1 MSFPR
6 AATIRLVSNSY
17 YVRVSKSAHVGWTG
31 VVATP
36 LFPRGIYMIAPFE
49 LSAIPFEPATTP
61 SIWIESYAHDRLV
74 VAKMAILND
83 APHEM

>member
-1 MSFPR
+1 
-6 AATIRLVSNSY
+6 
-17 YVRVSKSAHVGWTG
+17 
-31 VVATP
+31 
-36 LFPRGIYMIAPFE
+36 MIAPFE